1 MANNRRVLIV
11 EDDPGTS
18 GLLVQ
23 IVRRAGYEPA
33 LARSGREAL
42 SDLDRAGA
50 DLVLLDLMMKEMDG
64 WTLLDILRA
73 DSRFAALPVLIISA
87 RHPREDPTRVEA
99 YADKYDAYFVK
110 PFEVDEL
117 VATMGRIL
125 DECG

>member
-18 GLLVQ
+18 GLLMQ

-42 SDLDRAGA
+42 RDLDQSGA
-50 DLVLLDLMMKEMDG
+50 DLLLLDLMMKEMDG

-73 DSRFAALPVLIISA
+73 DSRFPTLPVIIISA

-99 YADKYDAYFVK
+99 YADKYDAYLVK

-117 VATMGRIL
+117 VATMGRLL
-125 DECG
+125 DACG